1 MGEHDNRGAAGEPLH
16 ILLEP
21 LELLRAEIAEPR
33 RLEARDVDQADEVG
47 APIIEA
53 LPPGAQGPFAV
64 AVEILLPAVGEDVV
78 LAGHVEDTAR
88 PDALEVLGDRVERA
102 GLLRMREV
110 PSMEH
115 EGWLGRQRVDLRD
128 RLLHRADHVLVR
140 LALEADV
147 GVADLN
153 EAEVTGRGA
162 PGRGVRQAAGRE
174 DSTTDGPKQPR
185 TGPGHALEESATVD
199 AVLAPRFGRRRIRHR
214 RSMPIAAEVVCHLV
228 LLGG

>member
-1 MGEHDNRGAAGEPLH
+1 MGEHDNGRAAGEPLH
-16 ILLEP
+16 VLLEP
-21 LELLRAEIAEPR
+21 LELLRAEVAEPR

-47 APIIEA
+47 ALVIEA
-53 LPPGAQGPFAV
+53 LPSGAQGPFAV

-115 EGWLGRQRVDLRD
+115 EGWLGRQRIDPRD
-128 RLLHRADHVLVR
+128 RLLHRTDHVLVR
-140 LALEADV
+140 LAFKADV

-153 EAEVTGRGA
+153 EAEVPGLGA
-162 PGRGVRQAAGRE
+162 PRRRVRQAVGRE
-174 DSTTDGPKQPR
+174 DSTTDGPEQPR
-185 TGPGHALEESATVD
+185 TGPGHALEEPATVD
-199 AVLAPRFGRRRIRHR
+199 AVRAPGLGRVRI
-214 RSMPIAAEVVCHLV
+214 
-228 LLGG
+228 